1 MNFDIPDG
9 LGDLLRDFT
18 VAVIRQKPADIYEF
32 AADWFGRVRD
42 KKRTR
47 NIPMYIIVDDE
58 EEAGEPDPVS
68 FKPKSQNGMARPQR
82 RQSVSAERY
91 NPEEDEGDD
100 EGTVS
105 YRFSRQAK
113 GALTCACLARK
124 SYVRSAMRRCV
135 AANP

>member
-18 VAVIRQKPADIYEF
+18 VAVIRQKPPDIYEF
-32 AADWFGRVRD
+32 AADWFARVRD
-42 KKRTR
+42 KRRTR

-68 FKPKSQNGMARPQR
+68 LKPKNQNGMARPQR

-91 NPEEDEGDD
+91 NPEEDEGDEED
-100 EGTVS
+100 TV
-105 YRFSRQAK
+105 RAIDWRVQF
-113 GALTCACLARK
+113 TCSARRAACLFC
-124 SYVRSAMRRCV
+124 SLDSS
-135 AANP
+135 